1 MSFLPYS
8 RQDINDSDIAAV
20 ITALKGDVITGGH
33 YVSDFENALCAYSGA
48 KHAVVMNSATSALHC
63 AYLALGLGAGD
74 ELLTTPITF
83 AATANAALMCGA
95 DVRWADVSLE
105 SGNIDVASIKECIS
119 PRTKIIAP
127 VDLGGNP
134 VDMEA
139 ICQLAHAKGIK
150 VVDDASHAL
159 GSSFADGRKI
169 GSALLADNKNGA
181 DATIMSFHAIKPI
194 TTIEGGAV
202 LTNDDEIARK
212 CKLLRSHGISKTE
225 LWDSDMS
232 MLGFNYRLSDVAC
245 ALGLCQ
251 LTRLDEFVNTRGEI
265 ASVYDEFFASCK
277 WAKNVKI
284 PSGIT
289 SSRHLYI
296 VLLGDNLAKNKA
308 QIFSELHSQ
317 NIGVQV
323 HYKPTYSFDFY
334 RQKYGDIFLPN
345 AELFYAKEL
354 SLPCQQ
360 KMSVK
365 DAELVLEKLCEIVE
379 KYL

>member
-1 MSFLPYS
+1 MNFLPYS
-8 RQDINDSDIAAV
+8 RQDINESDISAV
-20 ITALKGDVITGGH
+20 CEALKGDVITGGH
-33 YVSDFENALCAYSGA
+33 YVSDFESALCAYSGA

-63 AYLALGLGAGD
+63 AYLALGLSKGD

-105 SGNIDVASIKECIS
+105 SGNVDVESIKERIS

-134 VDMEA
+134 VDMQS
-139 ICQLAHAKGIK
+139 ICDIAHARGIK

-159 GSSFADGRKI
+159 GTIFGDGRRV
-169 GSALLADNKNGA
+169 GGGLLAGGKNGA

-212 CKLLRSHGISKTE
+212 CRLLRSHGISKKE

-232 MLGFNYRLSDVAC
+232 MLGYNYRLSDVAC
-245 ALGLCQ
+245 ALGISQ
-251 LTRLDEFVNTRGEI
+251 LTRLDEFVRIRNEI
-265 ASVYDEFFASCK
+265 ASVYDEFFSSCP

-284 PSGIT
+284 PSDIT

-296 VLLGDNLAKNKA
+296 VLLDDNLAKSKE
-308 QIFSELHSQ
+308 QIFKELHKE
-317 NIGVQV
+317 NLGVQV
-323 HYKPTYSFDFY
+323 HYKPTYSFEFY
-334 RQKYGDIFLPN
+334 RQKYGAISLPN
-345 AELFYAKEL
+345 AELFYKKEL

-360 KMSVK
+360 KMSVN
-365 DAELVLEKLCEIVE
+365 DAKMVLEKFCKIVE

>member
-1 MSFLPYS
+1 MNFLPYS
-8 RQDINDSDIAAV
+8 RQDINESDISAV
-20 ITALKGDVITGGH
+20 CEALKGDVITGGH
-33 YVSDFENALCAYSGA
+33 FVSDFENALCAYSGA

-63 AYLALGLGAGD
+63 AYLALGLSKGD

-95 DVRWADVSLE
+95 DVRWADVSLK
-105 SGNIDVASIKECIS
+105 SGNIDITSIKENLS
-119 PRTKIIAP
+119 PHVKIIAP

-134 VDMEA
+134 VDMQS
-139 ICQLAHAKGIK
+139 ICDIAHARGIK

-159 GSSFADGRKI
+159 GSSLEGKKI
-169 GSALLADNKNGA
+169 GCGVLASGKKGA

-212 CKLLRSHGISKTE
+212 CHLLRSHGISKTE

-232 MLGFNYRLSDVAC
+232 MLGYNYRLSDVAC
-245 ALGLCQ
+245 ALGLSQ
-251 LTRLDEFVNTRGEI
+251 LERLDEFVDIRNEI
-265 ASVYDEFFASCK
+265 AAIYDEFFSTCQ
-277 WAKNVKI
+277 WAKNMKI
-284 PSGIT
+284 PTSVC

-296 VLLGDNLAKNKA
+296 ILLCDELAKKKA

-334 RQKYGDIFLPN
+334 RQKYGQISLPN
-345 AELFYAKEL
+345 AELFYQKEL

-360 KMSVK
+360 KMSAN
-365 DAELVLEKLCEIVE
+365 DAKIVLETLE
-379 KYL
+379 KIARKYI